1 VIITGKKLGR
11 YKILKLIGS
20 GGFGTV
26 YLAFDTWLAQEVAI
40 KVPHRQEEELSKL
53 IKEARLQAFLR
64 HPNIASLLTVEKKE
78 GIFFLVMEYVDGTN
92 LSTLIKKKRRLD
104 IKTTLNFLTQILEAV
119 AYAHSKNVIHRDLR
133 SSNILI
139 SREGVVKITDFGT
152 SKFMEKT
159 FASTRIGSPPY
170 MAPEQ
175 FEGRATF
182 ASDIYSIGCIAYEML
197 TGRVPIMETDPRTI
211 YAMAKEGKIDP
222 PRKYVSTIPIEVEEM
237 VMKALMK
244 NPSDRYSSAKE
255 FLEVVK
261 SFSGGGTITHTG
273 TRGSTIKNK
282 GKTKC
287 WNCGRI
293 IPEDAKICPYC
304 GEIQ

>member
-1 VIITGKKLGR
+1 MIITGKKLGR

-26 YLAFDTWLAQEVAI
+26 YLAFDTWLAQDVAI
-40 KVPHRQEEELSKL
+40 KVPHRQEEDLSKL
-53 IKEARLQAFLR
+53 VKEARLQAFLR

-78 GIFFLVMEYVDGTN
+78 GIFFLVMEYVDGTD
-92 LSTLIKKKRRLD
+92 LATLIKKKKRLD
-104 IKTTLNFLTQILEAV
+104 VNIALDYLIQILEGV
-119 AYAHSKNVIHRDLR
+119 SYAHSKNVLHRDLR

-139 SREGVVKITDFGT
+139 SKQGVVKITDFGT
-152 SKFMEKT
+152 SRFMEKT

-182 ASDIYSIGCIAYEML
+182 ASDVYSIGCIAYEML
-197 TGRVPIMETDPRTI
+197 TGRVPIYDKDPRVI
-211 YAMAKEGKIDP
+211 YARAKEGKIDP
-222 PRKYVSTIPIEVEEM
+222 PRRYVSSIPVDIEEM

-244 NPSDRYSSAKE
+244 NPADRYSSAQE
-255 FLEVVK
+255 FLEVAK
-261 SFSGGGTITHTG
+261 SFASGQRD
-273 TRGSTIKNK
+273 TRVLFRTPNFKK
-282 GKTKC
+282 RKTKC

-293 IPEDAKICPYC
+293 IPEDAKICPFC

>member
-1 VIITGKKLGR
+1 MIITGKKLGR

-26 YLAFDTWLAQEVAI
+26 YLAFDTWLAQDVAI
-40 KVPHRQEEELSKL
+40 KVPHRQEEDLSKL
-53 IKEARLQAFLR
+53 VKEARLQAFLR

-78 GIFFLVMEYVDGTN
+78 GIFFLVMEYVDGTD
-92 LSTLIKKKRRLD
+92 LATLIKKKKRLD
-104 IKTTLNFLTQILEAV
+104 VNIALDYLIQILEGV
-119 AYAHSKNVIHRDLR
+119 SYAHSKNVLHRDLR

-139 SREGVVKITDFGT
+139 SKQGVVKITDFGT
-152 SKFMEKT
+152 SRFMEKT

-182 ASDIYSIGCIAYEML
+182 ASDVYSIGCIAYEML
-197 TGRVPIMETDPRTI
+197 TGRVPIYDKDPRVI
-211 YAMAKEGKIDP
+211 YARAKEGKIDP
-222 PRKYVSTIPIEVEEM
+222 PRRYVSSIPVDIEEM

-244 NPSDRYSSAKE
+244 NPADRYSSAQE
-255 FLEVVK
+255 FLEVAK
-261 SFSGGGTITHTG
+261 SFASGQGD
-273 TRGSTIKNK
+273 TRVLFRTPKFK
-282 GKTKC
+282 KRKTKC

-293 IPEDAKICPYC
+293 IPEDAKICPFC

>member
-1 VIITGKKLGR
+1 MIITGKKLGR

-26 YLAFDTWLAQEVAI
+26 YLAFDTWLAQDVAI
-40 KVPHRQEEELSKL
+40 KVPHRQEEDLSKL
-53 IKEARLQAFLR
+53 VKEARLQAFLR

-78 GIFFLVMEYVDGTN
+78 GIFFLVMEYVDGTD
-92 LSTLIKKKRRLD
+92 LATLIKKKKRLD
-104 IKTTLNFLTQILEAV
+104 VNIALDYLIQILEGV
-119 AYAHSKNVIHRDLR
+119 SYAHSKNVLHRDLR

-139 SREGVVKITDFGT
+139 SKQGVVKITDFGT
-152 SKFMEKT
+152 SRFMEKT

-182 ASDIYSIGCIAYEML
+182 ASDVYSIGCIAYEML
-197 TGRVPIMETDPRTI
+197 TGRVPIYDKDPRVI
-211 YAMAKEGKIDP
+211 YARAKEGKIDP
-222 PRKYVSTIPIEVEEM
+222 PRRYVSSIPVDIEEM

-244 NPSDRYSSAKE
+244 NPADRYSSAQE
-255 FLEVVK
+255 FLEVAK
-261 SFSGGGTITHTG
+261 SFASGQGD
-273 TRGSTIKNK
+273 TRVLFRTPNFKK
-282 GKTKC
+282 RKTKC

-293 IPEDAKICPYC
+293 IPEDAKICPFC